1 MKRLVFAIALMA
13 SLLANA
19 AADTG
24 TDSYLYWMVDVNE
37 NGWEYNYYAQISG
50 VKVDE
55 GGQDKMPLSLY
66 DVGGNSMEST
76 RVGKELL
83 QNYKNNPSD
92 PGFYALLSA
101 GSAAYRSYVIE
112 LYSES
117 GDLVG
122 HMDIQ
127 ATLVADYITQSG
139 ISNPVSSPYTVSMTL
154 PIPEPNSALLLLLGV
169 AGLAL
174 RRRKQIAA

>member
-24 TDSYLYWMVDVNE
+24 TDSYLYWMVDVDE
-37 NGWEYNYYAQISG
+37 NGWKYDYYAQISG
-50 VKVDE
+50 VVDE
-55 GGQDKMPLSLY
+55 GGQNKVLSLY
-66 DVGGNSMEST
+66 DVGGHSMEDTS
-76 RVGKELL
+76 VGKELL

-101 GSAAYRSYVIE
+101 GSAYRSYVIE

-122 HMDIQ
+122 HTDIE

-139 ISNPVSSPYTVSMTL
+139 ISNPVTSPYTVTMTL

>member
-55 GGQDKMPLSLY
+55 GGQTKVTLSLY
-66 DVGGNSMEST
+66 DVGGNSMEDRS
-76 RVGKELL
+76 VGKELL

-101 GSAAYRSYVIE
+101 GSAYRSYVIE

-122 HMDIQ
+122 HTDIE
-127 ATLVADYITQSG
+127 ATMVAAYITQSG